1 MGALIYTQIYN
12 KMSVSLP
19 NPGYVCRFKF
29 SEKLGQMFANLRRL
43 KSEDRSPNPT
53 FPPLQIRPNKGG
65 ICPPEAAVSHMS
77 VLSQF
82 ETFIPLLLLLLPL
95 GAEASHPFPLT
106 PIFSLNNLP
115 LTPTHTPPQ
124 TSLYIYIS
132 PVPTTPPENGINCF
146 HKTQHFFWND
156 RCNSAC
162 FSFSLL

>member
-1 MGALIYTQIYN
+1 MGALIYVLRFTIRYLCPTQYL
-12 KMSVSLP
+12 SVNL
-19 NPGYVCRFKF
+19 NL
-29 SEKLGQMFANLRRL
+29 KLGQMFANLRRL

-82 ETFIPLLLLLLPL
+82 ETFIGLLLLPHR
-95 GAEASHPFPLT
+95 AEASHPFPLT